1 MSIERGLVVWVT
13 SAQAG
18 AAQEVAVLVA
28 EALAARELPVE
39 LLHAERPGLE
49 PVGTPAGLAALAAL
63 LAGHGVHSVVAE
75 SSASRALRD
84 DVRRRLG
91 KMIEVHVEAD
101 APPASWEAPAQAEAE
116 VNPAAGAES
125 VARVLRTLEL
135 LGYLKPRDDITY
147 SPDEEREVIKRL
159 KAFGYL

>member
-1 MSIERGLVVWVT
+1 
-13 SAQAG
+13 
-18 AAQEVAVLVA
+18 
-28 EALAARELPVE
+28 
-39 LLHAERPGLE
+39 
-49 PVGTPAGLAALAAL
+49 VGTPAGLAALAAL

-91 KMIEVHVEAD
+91 KLIEVRSQAD

-125 VARVLRTLEL
+125 VARAGRTRSLR
-135 LGYLKPRDDITY
+135 GYLKPRDDFAY

-159 KAFGYL
+159 RAFGYL

>member
-1 MSIERGLVVWVT
+1 MSIERGMVVWVT
-13 SAQAG
+13 SPQAG

-28 EALAARELPVE
+28 EALAARELSVE

-49 PVGTPAGLAALAAL
+49 AVGTPAGLAAVAAL

-91 KMIEVHVEAD
+91 RMIEVHVQAD
-101 APPASWEAPAQAEAE
+101 APHTSWEAPAQAEAE
-116 VNPAAGAES
+116 VNAAAGAES
-125 VARVLRTLEL
+125 AARVLRTLEL
-135 LGYLKPRDDITY
+135 LGYLKARDDFAY